1 MPAGTLWPS
10 SRRLATLLHVARGTV
25 LLALEQLVAEGCRRQ
40 ELLAY
45 AAQHDAYIL
54 EDAYDSE
61 FRYEGY
67 PLPSLQ
73 GMHTKSR
80 VICVGTFSKVLAPT
94 LRLGY
99 VVLPPALVGAFRAWR
114 RATDQGS
121 PLPLPAGLAPFVA
134 EGHLERHIARMR
146 RQYRARRDAL
156 LAALP
161 DAAWEPALAGPHVVV
176 GLAHDAD
183 DRAVADRAE
192 RAGLAVEPVSQYYL
206 GQPPRQGLVLGYAAF
221 DPATLADAGKR
232 LAQVLGPACGR

>member
-1 MPAGTLWPS
+1 MRPGQAAWVEDPGYQGAQAAFRAAGA
-10 SRRLATLLHVARGTV
+10 RLIPIPVD
-25 LLALEQLVAEGCRRQ
+25 AEGVRWMDAPEVPRLMHVTPSHQYPLGSTMSIGRRQ

-54 EDAYDSE
+54 EDDYDSE

-73 GMHTKSR
+73 GMDTKSR
-80 VICVGTFSKVLAPT
+80 VIYVGTFSKVLAPT

-161 DAAWEPALAGPHVVV
+161 DAAWEPALAGLHVVV
-176 GLAHDAD
+176 G
-183 DRAVADRAE
+183 
-192 RAGLAVEPVSQYYL
+192 P
-206 GQPPRQGLVLGYAAF
+206 
-221 DPATLADAGKR
+221 
-232 LAQVLGPACGR
+232 